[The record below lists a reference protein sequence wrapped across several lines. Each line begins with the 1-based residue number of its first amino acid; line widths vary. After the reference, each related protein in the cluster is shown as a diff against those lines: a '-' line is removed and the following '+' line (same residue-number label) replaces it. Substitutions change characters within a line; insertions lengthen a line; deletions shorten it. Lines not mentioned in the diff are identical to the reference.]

1 MNIIVLRNRGAAR
14 HVSVNGTIMAVA
26 ACTVL
31 LLVLAGFAGGYLAAR
46 DPVGPRSLAEL
57 SRLRAEIAAQQASVE
72 HLQSES
78 REHLNALAL
87 RVGELNAGVIRLNA
101 LGKRLTRMAG
111 LQDGEFDFDNPPAMG
126 GAEEPVFTSVAG
138 QLGDLVADLKS
149 LDSNLYMQEQQLDV
163 LEDLMLNRNLH
174 KRVYPQGR
182 PVRAGWMS
190 SRFGRRSD
198 PFTGKMAFHRGVD
211 FAGKIGSDVIAVA
224 AGVVTW
230 AGDRYGYGK
239 MIEINHGNGY
249 VTRYAHQQKLLV
261 AVGDNVQPGQVIGL
275 MGSSGRSTGPHLHFE
290 VWHLGRPV
298 DPLRY
303 IQQTS

>member
-14 HVSVNGTIMAVA
+14 HVSVNGTVFA
-26 ACTVL
+26 AGICAML
-31 LLVLAGFAGGYLAAR
+31 LLVLAGFTGGYLTAR
-46 DPVGPRSLAEL
+46 DPAGPRSLAEL
-57 SRLRAEIAAQQASVE
+57 SRLRAEVAAQQASVE
-72 HLQSES
+72 RLQGES

-126 GAEEPVFTSVAG
+126 GAEEPVFTSMAG
-138 QLGDLVADLKS
+138 QLSDLVADLKS
-149 LDSNLYMQEQQLDV
+149 LDSSLYMQEQQLDV

-190 SRFGRRSD
+190 SRFGRRAD

-249 VTRYAHQQKLLV
+249 VTRYAHNKALRV

-275 MGSSGRSTGPHLHFE
+275 MGSSGRSTGPHVHFE